1 MVTCSKCHAYIDSDD
16 DCDCFIGD
24 TDIVACERCRER
36 MEQAGELDSE
46 TNTLTDS
53 KETFLQFMRRIESEP
68 REEP

>member
-1 MVTCSKCHAYIDSDD
+1 
-16 DCDCFIGD
+16 
-24 TDIVACERCRER
+24 